1 MVVVALVVRFGSA
14 ATFSLVLALPAAG
27 RVTAPFVQS
36 TKAEQTAIPFG
47 ASTVAADLYRPAHPR
62 GAILLVHGL
71 SPAGRRQ
78 PDPARLAELL
88 ARVAPRF
95 YFNPNVEY
103 VFVDNGTY
111 MTFNGDFHYDF
122 PTHGRTYT
130 WLGAGPALVRVDPEG
145 PANANTDLAANLL
158 GGIGFRRGSVIP
170 YIQAKAIIKS
180 DSLVSLAVGLRF

>member
-1 MVVVALVVRFGSA
+1 MKLFIAPSTRAVGR
-14 ATFSLVLALPAAG
+14 SLGTVLAASLFLAAQPATVFADG
-27 RVTAPFVQS
+27 VQFGVRGGYYTKVDKPFL
-36 TKAEQTAIPFG
+36 G
-47 ASTVAADLYRPAHPR
+47 
-62 GAILLVHGL
+62 
-71 SPAGRRQ
+71 
-78 PDPARLAELL
+78 AELL
-88 ARVAPRF
+88 ARVAPRL

-122 PTHGRTYT
+122 PTHSRTYV

-158 GGIGFRRGSVIP
+158 GGIGLRKASVTP

-180 DSLVSLAVGLRF
+180 DSLFSLAIGLRF